1 MTHNNFLAFIKFK
14 KIQAFLKKSRF
25 FFHLINVESTTCNTK
40 ASNVVKRM
48 V

>member
-1 MTHNNFLAFIKFK
+1 MTQNNFLAFIKFK
-14 KIQAFLKKSRF
+14 KIQAFFKKSRF
-25 FFHLINVESTTCNTK
+25 FFHLTNVESTTYNTK